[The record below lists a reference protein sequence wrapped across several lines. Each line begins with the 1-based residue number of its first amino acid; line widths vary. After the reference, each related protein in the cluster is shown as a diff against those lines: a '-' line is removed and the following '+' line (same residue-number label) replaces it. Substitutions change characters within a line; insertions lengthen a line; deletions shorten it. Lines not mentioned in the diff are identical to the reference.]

1 LKWLVVF
8 IWFHPQSGKTVSEY
22 WGSSIIPGTN
32 SKKKHKNQTTNHLQW
47 QFMLISVISASD
59 STSNISPWLLKEV
72 HGLLV
77 RHGAFGQRHSLHH
90 CASFYHADIIKMDS
104 EASEIPRREVLNQ
117 RHPMATALSIYIN
130 IYQYI

>member
-1 LKWLVVF
+1 
-8 IWFHPQSGKTVSEY
+8 
-22 WGSSIIPGTN
+22 
-32 SKKKHKNQTTNHLQW
+32 
-47 QFMLISVISASD
+47 MLISVISASD